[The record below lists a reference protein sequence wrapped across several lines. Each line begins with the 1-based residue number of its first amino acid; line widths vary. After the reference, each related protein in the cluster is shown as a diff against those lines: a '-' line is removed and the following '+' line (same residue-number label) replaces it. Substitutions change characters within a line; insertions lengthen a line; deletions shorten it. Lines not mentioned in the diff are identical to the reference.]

1 MDRFKQ
7 VAAGSYAISVATAL
21 EDGTTPTVTSPSV
34 AITDGAG
41 VAVTSGTPTYANGL
55 LTFSVSAALLTNLDT
70 YHCAWTGTQ
79 SAAAASWSS
88 DFELQGNY
96 ICEIVDIRN
105 SDRAFTDAVKYP
117 LALLRSVRSAAQDM
131 LHRAARVSFV
141 PRGRRVVVDGSA
153 PDFFRGY
160 TPLLYGQDTRK
171 LMLPDVAVTRLYS
184 GTMNGVDLTVDDL
197 STITVDDCLLYRSA
211 MYPPWPFGRQNISL
225 HYVHGLTTVPGPIAR
240 AAVILCREYL
250 VGTDLPGRA
259 TATSIGDQM
268 FRLTIAGRDGATG
281 LPEVDSA
288 VDQFGRHRY
297 GVG

>member
-21 EDGTTPTVTSPSV
+21 EDGTTPTVTAPSL

-41 VAVTSGTPTYANGL
+41 VAVTTGTPTYSNGL
-55 LTFSVSAALLTNLDT
+55 LTFSVNASLLTKLDV
-70 YHCAWTGTQ
+70 YHCSWTGTQ
-79 SAAAASWSS
+79 SGSSASWAS
-88 DFELQGNY
+88 DFEVQGGY

-105 SDRAFTDAVKYP
+105 SDRAFLDSAKYP
-117 LALLRSVRSAAQDM
+117 LALLRAMRSSVQDM
-131 LHRAARVSFV
+131 LHQQGRVSFI
-141 PRGRRVVVDGSA
+141 PRGRRVTIDGSA

-171 LMLPDVAVTRLYS
+171 LLLPDVAVTQLYS
-184 GTMNGVDLTVDDL
+184 GNVNGVDLTVDDL

-211 MYPPWPFGRQNISL
+211 MYPPWPFGRKNITL

-268 FRLTIAGRDGATG
+268 FRLTVAGRDGATG

-288 VDQFGRHRY
+288 VDQFGRHQY